1 MADPTVQSFCCRRP
15 QPQPH
20 LLMAAETLIHE
31 FSSKPYL
38 ITTLCSSSI
47 GMVGALY
54 QIVIRFML
62 NRDGDFRLYY
72 LQSMRYFQ
80 VPNRLLAQSVGKKI
94 IVWLAV
100 ADLFA
105 SGGVFIRSTFWMYV
119 RPMSS
124 TATVEILPETTRI
137 VFCAVVSGLI
147 QYFYTCTWLWTL
159 CYAFNIR
166 TYLKDEVVEERTY
179 HWFVWPTA
187 ALLTGIGTTVLY
199 YPNAE

>member
-15 QPQPH
+15 SPGQQH
-20 LLMAAETLIHE
+20 ILLMGAESLIHE

-38 ITTLCSSSI
+38 ITTMCSATM

-54 QIVIRFML
+54 QIIIRYFL

-72 LQSMRYFQ
+72 LQTMQHFR
-80 VPNRLLAQSVGKKI
+80 VPRRLLAQNVGKKI

-100 ADLFA
+100 ADFFA
-105 SGGVFIRSTFWMYV
+105 SGGVFIRATLWMYV
-119 RPMSS
+119 RPNGNNSLM
-124 TATVEILPETTRI
+124 PENSRI
-137 VFCAVVSGLI
+137 IFCAVVSGLI

-166 TYLKDEVVEERTY
+166 TYLKDEVIEESKY
-179 HWFVWPTA
+179 HAFVWTA
-187 ALLTGIGTTVLY
+187 SAILTAVGTTVLY

>member
-15 QPQPH
+15 LPPYH
-20 LLMAAETLIHE
+20 MLMAAENLIYE

-47 GMVGALY
+47 GIVGALY
-54 QIVIRFML
+54 QILIRYVL

-72 LQSMRYFQ
+72 LRTMRYFR
-80 VPNRLLAQSVGKKI
+80 VPKRLLAQNVGKKI

-105 SGGVFIRSTFWMYV
+105 SGCVFVRASFWMYI
-119 RPMSS
+119 RPNLS
-124 TATVEILPETTRI
+124 TSAVVPEDSRI
-137 VFCAVVSGLI
+137 IFCAVVSGLI

-166 TYLKDEVVEERTY
+166 TYLKDEVVAEGKY
-179 HWFVWPTA
+179 HTFVWPTA
-187 ALLTGIGTTVLY
+187 AVLTGIGTTVLY